1 MAPIQ
6 VYPARTDITLQ
17 DSQRGMQTAA
27 NSLDRTHRACVAKK
41 KSSLLA
47 KNEDMLIA
55 AACGHTKTMATL
67 LQKRGLN
74 VNALGQPG
82 NVSALGIAAAVGNT
96 DMTRLLLV
104 SKADVNHK
112 DDMNAIMEGRDQ
124 AVGVLLD
131 FKADARAG
139 RVRLP
144 WRWPRTVAT
153 AVWWSD
159 WWLPAPPSTW
169 RRYQKDSL
177 P

>member
-1 MAPIQ
+1 MTPIH
-6 VYPARTDITLQ
+6 VYPARTDITLCK
-17 DSQRGMQTAA
+17 RLRTA
-27 NSLDRTHRACVAKK
+27 SDRTHRACVAKK

-104 SKADVNHK
+104 SKADINHK
-112 DDMNAIMEGRDQ
+112 DDNTRTPLMNASMEGRDQ
-124 AVGVLLD
+124 AVGVLLE
-131 FKADARAG
+131 FKADANAQSRTGQTALALAAYRG
-139 RVRLP
+139 HSSP
-144 WRWPRTVAT
+144 WAI
-153 AVWWSD
+153 WWSN
-159 WWLPAPPSTW
+159 W
-169 RRYQKDSL
+169 
-177 P
+177 